1 MFNCCGKEVIINV
14 TKDMMFAELA
24 LKFMDKFG
32 IIPDDQPVFI
42 CDSKR
47 IPMDSCKSL
56 DELKIRIS
64 SRIDVVISYRNSY
77 AIPKSLSQNISN
89 ILFF

>member
-1 MFNCCGKEVIINV
+1 
-14 TKDMMFAELA
+14 MFAELA

-64 SRIDVVISYRNSY
+64 SRIDVVILCLHIGC
-77 AIPKSLSQNISN
+77 IPKDLSQNICN